1 MHWMKVPQIGVS
13 MYIDFTIC
21 SSENN
26 LTELARLFSE
36 SKLILKGEKLKS
48 GKEMSYNEMSL
59 KYEKNGF
66 CYTDDLLSSFKTYIG
81 EHLEGLTNFIQL
93 NKLTPSICI
102 VIKESEEK
110 PALSISNENLNL
122 LCKLNT
128 SIDFDFI

>member
-1 MHWMKVPQIGVS
+1 

-26 LTELARLFSE
+26 LIEVARLFPD

-48 GKEMSYNEMSL
+48 GKEMPYNEMSL
-59 KYEKNGF
+59 KYEQSGIS
-66 CYTDDLLSSFKTYIG
+66 YTDDLLSSFKIYIG
-81 EHLEGLTNFIQL
+81 EHLATLANFIQL

-102 VIKESEEK
+102 VINESEER